1 MLLRELQNKNFDIF
15 VADVRVRHKYYSQA
29 IKVQIS
35 ARNIQEA
42 RKQLLATYGKDATI
56 IGLKKQ

>member
-1 MLLRELQNKNFDIF
+1 MLLRELQTKNFIIF
-15 VADVRVRHKYYSQA
+15 VADVRVRHRNYSQA

-42 RKQLLATYGKDATI
+42 RKQLEATYGKDATI